1 MDRPFLQFTGWLDRP
16 ILQGTVCGICP
27 HRAGTCQKYPIKNVQ
42 NIKIERIVSY
52 GQTTPE
58 DKPYI
63 QTQDELVFVLQG
75 QATLLIK
82 QSKLRLRLK
91 LTSFP
96 RIIVL
101 LECPQLL
108 FAVSVNYS

>member
-1 MDRPFLQFTGWLDRP
+1 MERKAMLDADDSRLS
-16 ILQGTVCGICP
+16 IRQQ
-27 HRAGTCQKYPIKNVQ
+27 CQLLKLNRSGLYYQ
-42 NIKIERIVSY
+42 NK
-52 GQTTPE
+52 PE
-58 DKPYI
+58 DS
-63 QTQDELVFVLQG
+63 DNV
-75 QATLLIK
+75 K